1 MHIGAIV
8 VRQQRRRAEVDLG
21 GHLQRGH
28 QVRLLARLECL
39 HGGVEHVRVQ
49 LEADFMDFARLLVA
63 QHLARAADFQVVHG
77 EVEAGAEFLHLLDG
91 LQPALRQFGQA
102 VHVMHQHVGIGLMVR
117 AAHAAP
123 QLVQLGQA
131 ELVGAVDQDG
141 VGGRH
146 VDAGF
151 DNRRAEQDVVTPR
164 HEVAHHALQLALVH
178 LAMGHGDTRLGHQFH
193 QPGALVLDGLDLVMK
208 EVDLPAALQLAQ
220 DGLADHAVFLASHE
234 GLDCQP
240 LLRRR
245 GDDREVAQ
253 ALQRHAQRARDGGSG
268 ERQHIHL
275 GAKCLERLFL
285 AHAEAVLLV
294 DDDQAQAL
302 ELHVVGK
309 QLVRADDDIDGA
321 FVDLLDGRVDLLPGL
336 EARQLHDAHRPFGK
350 AVGQRLEVLLRQQRG
365 RREHGHLLAAEHGHE
380 GGAQGH
386 FGLAEAHV
394 AADQPVHRLAR
405 GHVRDHGGDGGGLI
419 RGLLETEAF
428 GEGLVVLG
436 L

>member
-146 VDAGF
+146 VDAGL
-151 DNRRAEQDVVTPR
+151 DDGGAQQDVVAAR
-164 HEVAHHALQLALVH
+164 DEVAHHTLQLALVH
-178 LAMGHGDTRLGHQFH
+178 LAVRHRDACLGHQL
-193 QPGALVLDGLDLVMK
+193 GELCALVLDGLDLVVQ
-208 EVDLPAALQLAQ
+208 EVDLAAALELAQ
-220 DGLADHAVFLASHE
+220 DGLADHAVFLAAHE
-234 GLDCQP
+234 GLDRQP
-240 LLRRR
+240 LLRRG
-245 GDDREVAQ
+245 GDHRKIAQ
-253 ALQRHAQRARDGGSG
+253 AFQRHAQRARDRRGGQ
-268 ERQHIHL
+268 RQDVDL
-275 GAKCLERLFL
+275 GAQRLQRFLL
-285 AHAEAVLLV
+285 AHAEAVFLV

-302 ELHVVGK
+302 ELHVVGE
-309 QLVRADDDIDGA
+309 QLVRADDDVDAA

-336 EARQLHDAHRPFGK
+336 ETRQFNDAHRPFGE
-350 AVGQRLEVLLRQQRG
+350 AVGQRLEVLLGQQRG

-386 FGLAEAHV
+386 FGLAETYV